1 MSFLMSQDT
10 GPQNE
15 VSYYMNKDK
24 ANGEKWNERECVVQY
39 NHQSLYGSVI
49 ILKAYTTDRQ
59 CLIAFK
65 KSFNR

>member
-1 MSFLMSQDT
+1 MPQDM

-15 VSYYMNKDK
+15 VSYHMNKDK
-24 ANGEKWNERECVVQY
+24 ANGEKWSEREYVVQY
-39 NHQSLYGSVI
+39 NHQSLYSGVI
-49 ILKAYTTDRQ
+49 IRRAYTADRQ